1 MKTLAL
7 AIASATA
14 FVIAPAYAGGVYVN
28 VENNASL
35 TGSDYTGSVTDFH
48 VGYEG
53 GNEGFDYYVQG
64 GPAVVATDGVDSDN
78 RLSGKVGANV
88 AATEKLD
95 FYGELAVLTADS
107 DTDNDNAWATKV
119 GAKFSF

>member
-7 AIASATA
+7 ALASTLAAGPA
-14 FVIAPAYAGGVYVN
+14 FAGVYVN
-28 VENNASL
+28 VENNAGF
-35 TGSDYTGSVTDFH
+35 TGADYTGAVTDFH

-53 GNEGFDYYVQG
+53 GTDTFGFYVQG
-64 GPAVVATDGVDSDN
+64 GPAVVTVDGADESDN
-78 RLSGKVGANV
+78 RISGKVGATV
-88 AATEKLD
+88 AATDKLD

-107 DTDNDNAWATKV
+107 DTDNDNAWSTKV

>member
-1 MKTLAL
+1 MKTIALAL
-7 AIASATA
+7 ASTFATVPA
-14 FVIAPAYAGGVYVN
+14 FAGGVYVN

-35 TGSDYTGSVTDFH
+35 TGADYTGSTTDFH

-53 GNEGFDYYVQG
+53 GTDTFGYYVQG
-64 GPAVVATDGVDSDN
+64 GPAVVATDGADSDN
-78 RLSGKVGANV
+78 RLSGKVGATI

-107 DTDNDNAWATKV
+107 DTSDDNAWGTKL

>member
-7 AIASATA
+7 ALASTIVALPASA
-14 FVIAPAYAGGVYVN
+14 GVYVN
-28 VENNASL
+28 VENNAGF
-35 TGSDYTGSVTDFH
+35 TGSDYEGSITDFH

-53 GNEGFDYYVQG
+53 GTDTFGFYVQG
-64 GPAVVATDGVDSDN
+64 GPAVVAVDGAEESDT
-78 RLSGKVGANV
+78 RISGKVGANV

-95 FYGELAVLTADS
+95 FYGEVSVLTADS
-107 DTDNDNAWATKV
+107 DTDDDNNWATKV

>member
-1 MKTLAL
+1 MKPIAL
-7 AIASATA
+7 AIASTIA
-14 FVIAPAYAGGVYVN
+14 IAPAYAGGVYVN

-53 GNEGFDYYVQG
+53 GNDGFGYYIQG
-64 GPAVVATDGVDSDN
+64 GPAVVATDGADSDN
-78 RLSGKVGANV
+78 RLSGKVGASV

-95 FYGELAVLTADS
+95 FYGELAVITADS
-107 DTDNDNAWATKV
+107 DTDNDNAWGTKL
-119 GAKFSF
+119 GAKYSF

>member
-1 MKTLAL
+1 MKTIALAL
-7 AIASATA
+7 VASTFATVPA
-14 FVIAPAYAGGVYVN
+14 FAGGVYVN

-35 TGSDYTGSVTDFH
+35 TGADYTGSTTDFH

-53 GNEGFDYYVQG
+53 GTDTFGYYVQG
-64 GPAVVATDGVDSDN
+64 GPAVVATDGADSDN
-78 RLSGKVGANV
+78 RLSGKVGATI

-107 DTDNDNAWATKV
+107 DTSDDNAWGTKI